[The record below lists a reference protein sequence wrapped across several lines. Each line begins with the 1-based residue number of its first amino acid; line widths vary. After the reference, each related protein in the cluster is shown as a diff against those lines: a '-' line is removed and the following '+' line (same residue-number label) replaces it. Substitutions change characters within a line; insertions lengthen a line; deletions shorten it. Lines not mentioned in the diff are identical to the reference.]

1 MPVAETAAIPMADT
15 AATAETA
22 DQDTLLS
29 GPAMSDSQPPAAQHD
44 EALPVLSADE
54 GAPVDA
60 DVADLADVAAVA
72 DAADAADVTDT
83 ANVAGVAG
91 VTGAAGAPVAPADLS
106 PAQCS
111 ARLGQ
116 LFPALFRLQ
125 QPLPL
130 KLRIQADIQA
140 RAPGVFTRKSLSG
153 FLHRYTTGTPYL
165 LALTRQTQR
174 FDLEGQPAG
183 ELAAE
188 HREAATAE
196 LARRRAI
203 VEERRA
209 AEQTAQREAQ
219 AAQRQQ
225 HEAEQQGRRE
235 RALLLRAFESSTLT
249 RANFCALKGLND
261 SSLDTLLAQARQEAA
276 ERPAWAEDRPPPRRD
291 DGRRPGPGP
300 NGRQN
305 GPPNGPPNVQPHRQ
319 PSMQPSMQP
328 DGRPSGRP
336 SGRPGAERSA
346 RGPSRPR

>member
-1 MPVAETAAIPMADT
+1 VP
-15 AATAETA
+15 
-22 DQDTLLS
+22 
-29 GPAMSDSQPPAAQHD
+29 
-44 EALPVLSADE
+44 
-54 GAPVDA
+54 
-60 DVADLADVAAVA
+60 
-72 DAADAADVTDT
+72 
-83 ANVAGVAG
+83 
-91 VTGAAGAPVAPADLS
+91 PADLS

-130 KLRIQADIQA
+130 KLRIQADIQT
-140 RAPGVFTRKSLSG
+140 RAPGVFTRKSLSA

-174 FDLEGQPAG
+174 FDLEGHPAG
-183 ELAAE
+183 ELAPE
-188 HREAATAE
+188 HREAATTE
-196 LARRRAI
+196 MARRRAI
-203 VEERRA
+203 VEDRRA
-209 AEQTAQREAQ
+209 AEQATQRDAQ

-249 RANFCALKGLND
+249 RANFCALKGLDD

-291 DGRRPGPGP
+291 DGRRPGPGA

-305 GPPNGPPNVQPHRQ
+305 GQPNGQPNVQPSAQPHRQ
-319 PSMQPSMQP
+319 PHKQP
-328 DGRPSGRP
+328 DGRPSGRT
-336 SGRPGAERSA
+336 SGRPGAERGA
-346 RGPSRPR
+346 RGTSRPR